1 MSGNTWPVQRFYIQK
16 KRPYLWL
23 DQLSKGVKNEA
34 TDKYKNW
41 IVENVFEIKVRNNSR
56 KQWMKEISEGLRKV
70 LSQLDDIRKQPSP
83 DILIYSDT
91 IYCNYSIRNHKS
103 PDILTYHDMTQSSD
117 SAVNSFHTMTD
128 YLKLS
133 QLERKIH

>member
-1 MSGNTWPVQRFYIQK
+1 MSGNTWPVQRFDIQK

-34 TDKYKNW
+34 NDKYKNW

-70 LSQLDDIRKQPSP
+70 LLQLDDIRKQPSP

-91 IYCNYSIRNHKS
+91 IYCNYSIRNH
-103 PDILTYHDMTQSSD
+103 
-117 SAVNSFHTMTD
+117 
-128 YLKLS
+128 
-133 QLERKIH
+133 